1 VFDIDIC
8 VIYAVIVA
16 ALYKSA
22 VVAAVKQN
30 KLNAAT
36 YKQNNNI
43 VAFWP
48 DATLWSYNIF
58 ILSGTSF

>member
-1 VFDIDIC
+1 VFDIDIR

-22 VVAAVKQN
+22 VVAAHKQN
-30 KLNAAT
+30 KFNAANF
-36 YKQNNNI
+36 KLNNNI

-48 DATLWSYNIF
+48 DDTL
-58 ILSGTSF
+58 